1 MKTYSKLSFHKKFYN
16 NKLYYSVKNNSKSVY
31 LNLENCI
38 LAKVI
43 ENRTANIYYS
53 TLSKPEYLTYIKE
66 LEENVIAYIKENS
79 SGLFSINITSNDIAN
94 LFFSNIDND
103 NLLIVQDYNN
113 TNLDINLKY
122 NIKVKVNGIWFR
134 NDTFG
139 ISYLI
144 DRIYN

>member
-1 MKTYSKLSFHKKFYN
+1 MPRISRGSNYW
-16 NKLYYSVKNNSKSVY
+16 
-31 LNLENCI
+31 
-38 LAKVI
+38 
-43 ENRTANIYYS
+43 ANIYYS